1 VRFAALVAVV
11 ALALAACS
19 SEQASPPPAPMDT
32 APPEAAPPS
41 TPPSRPGREA
51 QVAFVIDGDTLAL
64 ANGRRVRL
72 LQIDTPEVA
81 EHECYADEA
90 TRELEAMLPR
100 GARIRLEADPPLD
113 RIDRY
118 GRLLRYVHRGGANV
132 NLELVRRGAAS
143 VWFYDGKRGRYA
155 NRLLAAA
162 RNAKA
167 AKRGLW
173 GACPGTPLDTDAG
186 VDTGR

>member
-1 VRFAALVAVV
+1 VRFAALVPVV

-19 SEQASPPPAPMDT
+19 SEQASQPPEPTDT
-32 APPEAAPPS
+32 APAEAPAP
-41 TPPSRPGREA
+41 TAPPSRPGREA
-51 QVAFVIDGDTLAL
+51 RVAFIIDGDTLAL

-81 EHECYADEA
+81 EDECYADEA
-90 TRELEAMLPR
+90 TRELEAMLPP

-118 GRLLRYVHRGGANV
+118 GRLLRYVHRSGTNV

-143 VWFYDGKRGRYA
+143 VWFYDGERGRYA
-155 NRLLAAA
+155 DRLLAAT
-162 RNAKA
+162 RRAKA

-173 GACPGTPLDTDAG
+173 GACPDTPLDTSAG

>member
-1 VRFAALVAVV
+1 
-11 ALALAACS
+11 
-19 SEQASPPPAPMDT
+19 
-32 APPEAAPPS
+32 
-41 TPPSRPGREA
+41 
-51 QVAFVIDGDTLAL
+51 VIDGDTLAL

-81 EHECYADEA
+81 EDECYADEA
-90 TRELEAMLPR
+90 TRELETMLPPR
-100 GARIRLEADPPLD
+100 ARIRLEADPPLD

-118 GRLLRYVHRGGANV
+118 GRLLRYVHRGGTNI

-143 VWFYDGKRGRYA
+143 VWFYDGERGRYA
-155 NRLLAAA
+155 YRLLAAA

-167 AKRGLW
+167 ARRGLW
-173 GACPGTPLDTDAG
+173 GACPGTPLDPEAG